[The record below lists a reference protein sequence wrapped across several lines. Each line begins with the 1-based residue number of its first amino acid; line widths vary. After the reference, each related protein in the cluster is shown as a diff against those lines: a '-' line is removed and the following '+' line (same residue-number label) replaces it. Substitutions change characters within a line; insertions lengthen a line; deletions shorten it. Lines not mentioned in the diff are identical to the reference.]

1 MELHKTSLPKAIYMI
16 FDCISIVLHTTF
28 FRWTLLPP
36 HTYTRVES
44 NAVKEINLLFLSVMS
59 CESTTRIIIVLC
71 IKMQKKPD
79 ESDMF
84 CNKYHLI
91 L

>member
-1 MELHKTSLPKAIYMI
+1 MALHKTSLPKVIYMI
-16 FDCISIVLHTTF
+16 FDCISIVLYTTF
-28 FRWTLLPP
+28 FSMDFT
-36 HTYTRVES
+36 TTADIYKS